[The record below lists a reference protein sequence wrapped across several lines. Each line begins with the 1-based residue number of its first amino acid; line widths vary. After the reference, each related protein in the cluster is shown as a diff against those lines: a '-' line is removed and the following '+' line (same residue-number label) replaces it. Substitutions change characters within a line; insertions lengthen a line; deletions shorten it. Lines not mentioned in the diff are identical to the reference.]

1 MNDCLEYI
9 NLNNISKHIDVKG
22 WVRNKSEFYNSID
35 VLCQPSEW
43 EAFGLVF
50 VEAAYFEVPSIGKGV
65 EGVPEVIDSSRTGFT
80 YNGGAE
86 EMCELMLRYIEN
98 PLLVKEHGVNAKN
111 NALEKFSVEIM
122 VKKYQEIYGI
132 S

>member
-1 MNDCLEYI
+1 
-9 NLNNISKHIDVKG
+9 
-22 WVRNKSEFYNSID
+22 
-35 VLCQPSEW
+35 
-43 EAFGLVF
+43 
-50 VEAAYFEVPSIGKGV
+50 
-65 EGVPEVIDSSRTGFT
+65 
-80 YNGGAE
+80 
-86 EMCELMLRYIEN
+86 MCELMLRYIEN